1 MNLEFAFLIALG
13 IISLIYLITLFYK
26 PTVFQYIL
34 KGLLIPLI
42 LIVYLTGA
50 KIILL
55 PIVLALVF
63 AWIGDVL
70 LIKISNLLCFRLGLA
85 SFLIGHI
92 CYIIAMFSYNQPFHV
107 PVLVIS
113 AAVAAVLGI
122 IIYKMVKPSKEMK
135 IPVITY
141 EVIILSMALS
151 AIQLFLQQ
159 DPAASF
165 PPEMSSTFGILVLAG
180 SVSFVASDTSL
191 AFVTFQKKP
200 YYVFCMATYIA
211 AQLLITL
218 GFCQAV

>member
-1 MNLEFAFLIALG
+1 MNLELAFLIALG
-13 IISLIYLITLFYK
+13 FISLIYLITLFFK
-26 PTVFQYIL
+26 PSVFQYVL
-34 KGLLIPLI
+34 KGFLAPLI
-42 LIVYLTGA
+42 LAVYLTGA

-55 PIVLALVF
+55 PIILALVF

-92 CYIIAMFSYNQPFHV
+92 CYIIAMSGYNMPFNI
-107 PVLVIS
+107 PVLIIS
-113 AAVAAVLGI
+113 AAVAAVLGF

-141 EVIILSMALS
+141 EVIILTMALS

-159 DPAASF
+159 GTAASF

-218 GFCQAV
+218 GFCQVV